1 MHGGEFGHRGKPKKR
16 GGVKDKL
23 SQLSFRGTARARSS
37 AAQRGAARR
46 SAAQL
51 AVFTPPPPTLEAN
64 AMINFSQN
72 AARGGAAFGGAVPSG
87 FEG

>member
-1 MHGGEFGHRGKPKKR
+1 MHGGEFGHRGKPKER

-23 SQLSFRGTARARSS
+23 SQLSFRGAARHS
-37 AAQRGAARR
+37 AAQRGARCG
-46 SAAQL
+46 AACSV
-51 AVFTPPPPTLEAN
+51 AP

-72 AARGGAAFGGAVPSG
+72 AARGGVASGGAVPSG